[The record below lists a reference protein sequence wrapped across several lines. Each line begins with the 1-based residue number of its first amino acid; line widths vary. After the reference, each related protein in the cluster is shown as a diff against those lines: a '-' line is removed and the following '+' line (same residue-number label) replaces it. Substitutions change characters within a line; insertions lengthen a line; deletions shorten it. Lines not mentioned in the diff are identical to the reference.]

1 MKDELHRQ
9 LDWDTQSAYVLRLQ
23 DALDKC
29 VMQRISNSDKT
40 TLQYRMH
47 SLIFSAV
54 YSRAYIRIEHS
65 LYYYNFLD

>member
-9 LDWDTQSAYVLRLQ
+9 LDWDTHSAAVLRLQ

-29 VMQRISNSDKT
+29 VMQRISGDLDEA
-40 TLQYRMH
+40 LQYRMH

-54 YSRAYIRIEHS
+54 YAQAYIRIEHS